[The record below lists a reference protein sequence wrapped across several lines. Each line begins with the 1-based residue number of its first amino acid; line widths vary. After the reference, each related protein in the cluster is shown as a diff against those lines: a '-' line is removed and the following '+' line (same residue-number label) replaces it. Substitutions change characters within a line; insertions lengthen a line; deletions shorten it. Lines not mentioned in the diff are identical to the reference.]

1 MRLFLITIISLL
13 FNSNIFAQGCC
24 SGGAGSP
31 IAGGATTGVL
41 QENQMEVS
49 INYQYNKSNK
59 FFSEHKEVTPLFNN
73 LSSDY
78 LFFRVDYGLSKKFTL
93 SVASGYFL
101 DKSKIG
107 KDNTDTISSNG
118 VGDLIIF
125 PRYSIYNKTTNFKR
139 TAVVLGLG
147 FKIPLGSNDAS
158 KLITAKGSY
167 DGVYPLED
175 EIRINPPMLQATNG
189 SNDFMFTSFLFREYQ
204 KSKLRFFI
212 SSLYVKKGFNSLGI
226 KYGDYT
232 SISFF
237 ASKTLFY
244 RWGVTSQI
252 KAENIGQI
260 KVANNI
266 EEWDLLD
273 YQIYPESTGSKKW
286 FFIPQ
291 LSYSQNGFTVFVT
304 SEIPLYQYLNGIQV
318 GSQYQFTVGVNYR
331 FLTKEC
337 NEPFTTI
344 N

>member
-1 MRLFLITIISLL
+1 MRLFLFTIISFLI
-13 FNSNIFAQGCC
+13 NSNTFAQGCC

-31 IAGGATTGVL
+31 IAGGAATGVL

-59 FFSEHKEVTPLFNN
+59 FFAENRDTTSLFND
-73 LSSDY
+73 LSSNY
-78 LFFRVDYGLSKKFTL
+78 LFFRIDYGLSKKFTL

-107 KDNTDTISSNG
+107 KDNADNIFSNG

-125 PRYSIYNKTTNFKR
+125 PRYSIYNKTANFKR

-147 FKIPLGSNDAS
+147 FKIPLGSHNDS
-158 KLITAKGSY
+158 TL
-167 DGVYPLED
+167 VYSNEWVGDVYSL
-175 EIRINPPMLQATNG
+175 NPPMLQATNG

-232 SISFF
+232 SMSFF

>member
-1 MRLFLITIISLL
+1 MRLFLFTITSLL
-13 FNSNIFAQGCC
+13 INSNILAQGCC

-31 IAGGATTGVL
+31 IAGGAATGVL

-49 INYQYNKSNK
+49 INYQYNRSNK
-59 FFSEHKEVTPLFNN
+59 FFAEHRDTTSLFNN

-78 LFFRVDYGLSKKFTL
+78 LFFRVDYGLSEKFTL
-93 SVASGYFL
+93 SVANGHFL

-107 KDNTDTISSNG
+107 KDNADTISSNG

-125 PRYSIYNKTTNFKR
+125 PRYSIYNKTANFKR

-147 FKIPLGSNDAS
+147 FKIPLGSHNDS
-158 KLITAKGSY
+158 TL
-167 DGVYPLED
+167 VYSD
-175 EIRINPPMLQATNG
+175 EWIGDVYSLNPPMLQATNG

-232 SISFF
+232 SVSFF
-237 ASKTLFY
+237 ASKTFFY
-244 RWGVTSQI
+244 RWGVTTQI

-260 KVANNI
+260 KIANNI

-273 YQIYPESTGSKKW
+273 YQIDPESTGSKKW

-291 LSYSQNGFTVFVT
+291 LSYSQNGITVFAT
-304 SEIPLYQYLNGIQV
+304 SEIPLYQYLNGTQV

-337 NEPFTTI
+337 EDPLTPI
-344 N
+344 D

>member
-1 MRLFLITIISLL
+1 MRFLLISFFTL
-13 FNSNIFAQGCC
+13 IFSTYVFSQGCC

-31 IAGGATTGVL
+31 IAGGAATGVL

-59 FFSEHKEVTPLFNN
+59 FFTENRDTTSLFNN
-73 LSSDY
+73 LSSNY
-78 LFFRVDYGLSKKFTL
+78 LFFRIDYGLSKKFTL

-101 DKSKIG
+101 DKTKIG
-107 KDNTDTISSNG
+107 KYNDTISANG
-118 VGDLIIF
+118 IGDLIIF
-125 PRYSIYNKTTNFKR
+125 PRYSIYNKTANFKR
-139 TAVVLGLG
+139 TAVVIGLGL
-147 FKIPLGSNDAS
+147 KIPLGSHNETTN
-158 KLITAKGSY
+158 LGSY
-167 DGVYPLED
+167 GIDNYQM
-175 EIRINPPMLQATNG
+175 NPPMLQTTNG
-189 SNDFMFTSFLFREYQ
+189 SNDFMFTSFFFREYQ

-232 SISFF
+232 SVSFF

-244 RWGVTSQI
+244 RWGVTTQI

-260 KVANNI
+260 KAAEDI
-266 EEWDLLD
+266 ELLNYD
-273 YQIYPESTGSKKW
+273 IYSESTGSKKW

-291 LSYSQNGFTVFVT
+291 LSYSQNGLTVFAAY
-304 SEIPLYQYLNGIQV
+304 EIPLYQYLNGTQV

-337 NEPFTTI
+337 ESDILPLSK
-344 N
+344 